1 MIKFLIKGSYTSEGV
16 KGLLKA
22 GGSTRK
28 QAVEKMITDLGGKME
43 AFYYAFGDTDVYVI
57 GDVPDMATATAL
69 TLKVN
74 STGLVSIS
82 TTILFE
88 PEEIDKAAKYLL
100 TIVPPEINLINTLI
114 TIKKKQKWKQQ

>member
-22 GGSTRK
+22 GGTTRK
-28 QAVEKMITDLGGKME
+28 QAVEKMVKGLGGKME

-57 GDVPDMATATAL
+57 AEVPDTVSATAIAL
-69 TLKVN
+69 NVN

-82 TTILFE
+82 TTILFD
-88 PEEIDKAAKYLL
+88 PEEVDKATKIAVGYRA
-100 TIVPPEINLINTLI
+100 PGN
-114 TIKKKQKWKQQ
+114 

>member
-43 AFYYAFGDTDVYVI
+43 AFYYAFGDTDVYII

-88 PEEIDKAAKYLL
+88 PEEIDKAAKIPVSYRA
-100 TIVPPEINLINTLI
+100 PGS
-114 TIKKKQKWKQQ
+114 